1 MVHKPAWFTD
11 DQVFV
16 SYAPTVGINKDGEQ
30 LFVVDEA
37 TGRRTDVIDDKLLDD
52 VKSLESGAITET
64 GRWVDLDDLTDRL
77 MAVPAYFDKRPLVAM
92 DELMQRP
99 EMRDFGAMT
108 IDELIKRG
116 WVEAHAGHGSP
127 SADLRR
133 GDIPYIKVSDIRA
146 GQININPTNRV
157 TQVVAEKFWRGAD
170 SGLQAWDLITPVRTS
185 KNIGEFAVLM
195 PGQERMVLTKEVL
208 ILRATEEAPFD
219 TFYLLWAMTLKA
231 VRRQWERIVFMQT
244 NREDVGS
251 RYLEIVIP
259 TPADEAVATKVSAPF
274 RAFYQGM
281 DRLRDDLVTYLESD
295 DKHHIFISTA
305 GLVTDVAETDEEDEA
320 DET

>member
-11 DQVFV
+11 GQVFV
-16 SYAPTVGINKDGEQ
+16 SYAPTVGINKDGEE
-30 LFVVDEA
+30 LFVVDDA

-52 VKSLESGAITET
+52 VRSLETGVATET
-64 GRWVDLDDLTDRL
+64 SRWVELDDFTDRL
-77 MAVPAYFDKRPLVAM
+77 MAVPAYFDARPLVAM
-92 DELMQRP
+92 KELMRRP
-99 EMRDFGAMT
+99 EMQSFGTMT
-108 IDELIKRG
+108 IQGLIEKG
-116 WVEAHAGHGSP
+116 WVEARTGHGSP

-157 TQVVAEKFWRGAD
+157 SQVVAEKFWRNET
-170 SGLQAWDLITPVRTS
+170 SGLQAWDLITPIRTS

-208 ILRATEEAPFD
+208 ILRATDSAPFD

-244 NREDVGS
+244 NREDVGT
-251 RYLEIVIP
+251 RYLEIIIP
-259 TPADEAVATKVSAPF
+259 TPADEAAALKASAPF
-274 RAFYQGM
+274 REYYQGM
-281 DRLRDDLVTYLESD
+281 DCLRDKLVTYLESD

-305 GLVTDVAETDEEDEA
+305 SPVVDEVEA
-320 DET
+320 DGIGDE

>member
-11 DQVFV
+11 GLVFV
-16 SYAPTVGINKDGEQ
+16 SYAPTVGINKDGEE
-30 LFVVDEA
+30 LFVVDAA

-52 VKSLESGAITET
+52 VRSLETGVATET
-64 GRWVDLDDLTDRL
+64 SRWVELDDFTDRL
-77 MAVPAYFDKRPLVAM
+77 MAVPAYFDVRPLIAM
-92 DELMQRP
+92 EELMRRP
-99 EMRDFGAMT
+99 EMQSFGTMT
-108 IDELIKRG
+108 IQELIEKG
-116 WVEAHAGHGSP
+116 WVEARAGHGSP

-157 TQVVAEKFWRGAD
+157 SQVVAEKFWRND
-170 SGLQAWDLITPVRTS
+170 TSGLQAWDLVTPIRTS

-208 ILRATEEAPFD
+208 ILRATDSAPFD

-244 NREDVGS
+244 NREDVGT
-251 RYLEIVIP
+251 RYLEIIIP
-259 TPADEAVATKVSAPF
+259 TPADEAAASKASAPF
-274 RAFYQGM
+274 REYYQGM
-281 DRLRDDLVTYLESD
+281 DRLRDSLVTYLKSD

-305 GLVTDVAETDEEDEA
+305 SPVVDEVEA
-320 DET
+320 DEIDDE